1 MREQKQQM
9 ARKAGKTGKTATI
22 TNSILAA
29 QFERIAELLE
39 TQDAN
44 PFRVRAYRQAAAT
57 LHAVDQP
64 VASILETDGRAGLI
78 ALPAIGAGLAGAIA
92 DVVQTGRNSLLEELE
107 GAAQPEQMLATVPGI
122 GPSLAQR
129 IHAKLGITTLAELER
144 AASDGRL
151 EELHGFGRRRVQGV
165 REALAGRFRRQ
176 SSTPASAAP
185 GEGSPPVA
193 DLLDVDRE
201 YRERATAETLR
212 RIAPQRFNP
221 SGEAWLPVL
230 HTRRGDSEY
239 TALYS
244 NTARAHELGT
254 TQDWVVIYRDD
265 SDGSGQWTVVTAST
279 GQLRDK
285 RVVRGREKETG
296 QHYAGEI

>member
-1 MREQKQQM
+1 MWEQKQQM
-9 ARKAGKTGKTATI
+9 PRQARKTPEI
-22 TNSILAA
+22 TNSALAA

-44 PFRVRAYRQAAAT
+44 PFRVRAYRQASAT
-57 LHAVDQP
+57 LRGLDQP
-64 VASILETDGRAGLI
+64 VTSILETDGRAGLI

-107 GAAQPEQMLATVPGI
+107 GAAQPEQLLATVPGI
-122 GPSLAQR
+122 GQELTRR
-129 IHAKLGITTLAELER
+129 IHEELGITTLAELEQ

-151 EELHGFGRRRVQGV
+151 ERVAGFGHRRVQGV

-176 SSTPASAAP
+176 PSTQAPTAA
-185 GEGSPPVA
+185 GAGAPPVA
-193 DLLDVDRE
+193 ELLDIDRE
-201 YRERATAETLR
+201 YRERAAAGTLR

-221 SGEAWLPVL
+221 GGAAWLPVL
-230 HTRRGDSEY
+230 HTRRGAAEY

-254 TQDWVVIYRDD
+254 TQDWVVIYRDA
-265 SDGSGQWTVVTAST
+265 SDGSGQWTVVTAT
-279 GQLRDK
+279 AGPLRGK
-285 RVVRGREKETG
+285 RVVRGREVESS
-296 QHYAGEI
+296 Q